1 MVTLT
6 GPDECGQA
14 TPDSPLPPWK
24 PHHGSE
30 SARSSE
36 QEASLLSETQ
46 VLPPLW
52 GEPLHWRQHAF
63 LFMSLCLTLVLKLPP
78 PKRGYLKPLPA
89 VPQGHGRHHPA
100 PFSLVIPCHRQRA
113 PFLPTLFKALL
124 SLPTAPSL
132 SFLSSGL
139 PGVWL
144 KEAAPSLTLW
154 SNIPHD
160 YFSECP
166 NPKDHVLGLL
176 AGGLRAHSS
185 DEFCQWRGGSRA
197 GLRQGMAWSS
207 ILVSPS
213 APCPGGH

>member
-1 MVTLT
+1 M
-6 GPDECGQA
+6 GE
-14 TPDSPLPPWK
+14 
-24 PHHGSE
+24 
-30 SARSSE
+30 
-36 QEASLLSETQ
+36 
-46 VLPPLW
+46 
-52 GEPLHWRQHAF
+52 EPLRWRQHAF

-89 VPQGHGRHHPA
+89 VPQGHERHHPA
-100 PFSLVIPCHRQRA
+100 PFLSGNSMSPSKSSLSS
-113 PFLPTLFKALL
+113 TLFKALL
-124 SLPTAPSL
+124 SLSTAPSL

-144 KEAAPSLTLW
+144 KEAAPSLTLR
-154 SNIPHD
+154 SHIPHD

-166 NPKDHVLGLL
+166 NPKDHVLGLI